1 MEALATASHLPD
13 GQSGARS
20 QSSYSS
26 ATPSNYLTR
35 LHSDDGSPKPA
46 GVSIRQIRES
56 MSQTGPLRPSQA
68 MLQPP
73 SMQPKKKSSIFGGL
87 FATKEPTQ
95 KALNQ
100 VTAQM
105 MAQHGST
112 TPGKVPHVSM
122 EKMPEHVP
130 KVNSKWDGVPTAV
143 KERDKREKDR
153 QKALK
158 RDSTASSA
166 TRARSV
172 ESSERSGRHLRSAGT
187 RSRDPSMSSRGRSSK
202 THRTDPRS
210 PNPHKF
216 YAQSVNSSG
225 DLASQQRTED
235 NQESSMVYTPSN
247 YSQSLRYSSSTS
259 LPNITTSVHYDI
271 PAPPPVPAMYRSNPG
286 TKNRVHDLDKE
297 LKSSKTAPAV
307 SENALAAP
315 PVEAIPEYTSS
326 PIATPREGSPVTP
339 STQQTPENFS
349 RVRESIVPIPGSV
362 SLESSGPKILP
373 LPLSSSNKKK
383 LLKQPTDAF
392 LAGEAR
398 PLELPDDDAES
409 PPVSRDLPFRRWEK
423 LRGSRVGTQEPVPPI
438 PAKSARRLSQDL
450 SQIPDSPRS
459 RLGLKGSMVV
469 STDAMPWES
478 RQNPPALSPRSA
490 NAREP
495 TGSKQRLPALGAFR
509 KKES

>member
-1 MEALATASHLPD
+1 MEAVATANRVQD
-13 GQSGARS
+13 GQPGEIS
-20 QSSYSS
+20 QSSPSS
-26 ATPSNYLTR
+26 AMPSSYLSR
-35 LHSDDGSPKPA
+35 VYSDDGTPKPA

-56 MSQTGPLRPSQA
+56 MSHTGPLRPSQA
-68 MLQPP
+68 FLQPP
-73 SMQPKKKSSIFGGL
+73 SIQPKKKSSIFGGL

-100 VTAQM
+100 VAAQM

-130 KVNSKWDGVPTAV
+130 KVNSKWDGVPNAV

-158 RDSTASSA
+158 RDSMASSA

-187 RSRDPSMSSRGRSSK
+187 NSRDPSMSSRGRSSK
-202 THRTDPRS
+202 SHRTDPRS
-210 PNPHKF
+210 PNLHKF

-225 DLASQQRTED
+225 DLASQQRSDD
-235 NQESSMVYTPSN
+235 NQGSSMIYTPSN
-247 YSQSLRYSSSTS
+247 YSQSLRYSSTTS
-259 LPNITTSVHYDI
+259 LPNITTTVHEDI
-271 PAPPPVPAMYRSNPG
+271 PAPPPVPAMYRSTPG
-286 TKNRVHDLDKE
+286 TKSRPHDLDKGS
-297 LKSSKTAPAV
+297 KGSKTAHSV
-307 SENALAAP
+307 SDTAISAP
-315 PVEAIPEYTSS
+315 PAEAIPEYTSS

-349 RVRESIVPIPGSV
+349 RVRDSIVSTPGSV

-373 LPLSSSNKKK
+373 LPLSSNKKK
-383 LLKQPTDAF
+383 LLKQPADAF

-398 PLELPDDDAES
+398 PLELPDDDTDS
-409 PPVSRDLPFRRWEK
+409 PPVSRDLPFRQWEA
-423 LRGSRVGTQEPVPPI
+423 LRGSLIGTQVPAPQI
-438 PAKSARRLSQDL
+438 PPKNVRRLSQDL
-450 SQIPDSPRS
+450 GQRPDISRS
-459 RLGLKGSMVV
+459 RLGLKTSMVV
-469 STDAMPWES
+469 RTDATLWEAQQS
-478 RQNPPALSPRSA
+478 APALSPRSA
-490 NAREP
+490 TAREP
-495 TGSKQRLPALGAFR
+495 THPKRRIPSLGAFR

>member
-1 MEALATASHLPD
+1 MEAVATASHVPD
-13 GQSGARS
+13 GQPGGIS
-20 QSSYSS
+20 QSSHSS
-26 ATPSNYLTR
+26 AMPSNHLTR
-35 LHSDDGSPKPA
+35 VHSDDGPPKPA
-46 GVSIRQIRES
+46 GVSIKQIRES
-56 MSQTGPLRPSQA
+56 MSHTGALRPSQA

-73 SMQPKKKSSIFGGL
+73 SIQPKKKSSIFGGL

-100 VTAQM
+100 VAAQM

-130 KVNSKWDGVPTAV
+130 KVNSKWDGVPNAV

-158 RDSTASSA
+158 RDSMASSG
-166 TRARSV
+166 TRVRSP
-172 ESSERSGRHLRSAGT
+172 ESLERSGRHLRSAST
-187 RSRDPSMSSRGRSSK
+187 CSRDPSMSSRGRSSK
-202 THRTDPRS
+202 SHRTDPRS

-225 DLASQQRTED
+225 DLASQQRSED
-235 NQESSMVYTPSN
+235 NQELWIVYTPSN

-259 LPNITTSVHYDI
+259 LPNITTSVHEDI

-286 TKNRVHDLDKE
+286 TKNRLHDPDKE
-297 LKSSKTAPAV
+297 SKGSKTAPSV
-307 SENALAAP
+307 LEHALSAP
-315 PVEAIPEYTSS
+315 PVEAIPEHTSS

-349 RVRESIVPIPGSV
+349 RVRDSMVSTPGSV

-373 LPLSSSNKKK
+373 LPLSSNKKK
-383 LLKQPTDAF
+383 LLKQPVDAF

-409 PPVSRDLPFRRWEK
+409 PPVSRDLPFRQWEA
-423 LRGSRVGTQEPVPPI
+423 LRGSLIRTQVPAPQI
-438 PAKSARRLSQDL
+438 PPKSARRLSQDL

-459 RLGLKGSMVV
+459 RLGLKASMVV
-469 STDAMPWES
+469 RTDATPWES
-478 RQNPPALSPRSA
+478 QQNPPALSPRSA

-495 TGSKQRLPALGAFR
+495 TSSKKRLAALGAFR